1 MTLFSRGSSNII
13 KVMRETGQNRFIA
26 VSAIGAGDSQGHG
39 GFLFDT
45 LLQPL
50 ILGDDIDDKSRMEA
64 VISEANINYTIVRP
78 AILTNQPAQ
87 QKYRILQQLQGIET
101 GSISRQDVAHF
112 IVSIA
117 EQKAY
122 IKQVVTLS
130 D

>member
-1 MTLFSRGSSNII
+1 
-13 KVMRETGQNRFIA
+13 
-26 VSAIGAGDSQGHG
+26 
-39 GFLFDT
+39 
-45 LLQPL
+45 
-50 ILGDDIDDKSRMEA
+50 
-64 VISEANINYTIVRP
+64 ANIDYTIVRP

-87 QKYRILQQLQGIET
+87 QKYRILRQLQGIET